1 MRVLDSNPISHHLAI
16 GTPIG
21 PHVTPIAATVF
32 RHQATRVTRN
42 VREFSRVTGL
52 HWVNGHATR

>member
-21 PHVTPIAATVF
+21 PHDTPIAATVF
-32 RHQATRVTRN
+32 RHQATWVTRN

-52 HWVNGHATR
+52 QWVNWHATR